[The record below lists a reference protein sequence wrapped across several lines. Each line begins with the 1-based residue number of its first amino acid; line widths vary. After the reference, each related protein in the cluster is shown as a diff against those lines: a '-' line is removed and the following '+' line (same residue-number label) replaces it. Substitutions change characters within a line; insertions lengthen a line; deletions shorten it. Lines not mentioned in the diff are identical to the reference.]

1 MKLKVICLFFF
12 FFFFASFLCYVASLS
27 EKKTPLKINIIL
39 IIWNILVKDF

>member
-1 MKLKVICLFFF
+1 MQLKIRCLFL

-27 EKKTPLKINIIL
+27 REKKTPLKINIIL